1 MRRAVMLGALA
12 LAAAALLWWAGG
24 GLDRLALSAQEAQ
37 RSFQAQLAQGL
48 RSLRAGEPGALIA
61 LWGLSF
67 AYGFV
72 HAAGPG
78 HGKFLLGAYGAGT
91 QVPLRRMMGLG
102 LASSLAQGMTAIAL
116 VYGGVLIFNASREA
130 LQLAG
135 DVWLE
140 RASLI
145 AIALIGLWLV
155 MRATRKVLRQTAA
168 PVAVAGHGHAHSHDH
183 GHCESCGHRHGPS
196 AEEVA
201 QITGWRDMA
210 LLIGA
215 IAMRP
220 CTGALFVLILTWR
233 MGLIWEGITAALI
246 MALGTASVTITV
258 AATAVLARD
267 GAMDWADRLGRAR
280 HLGPV
285 IEGLAGLFILAVALN
300 MLKII

>member
-1 MRRAVMLGALA
+1 MRRIVIFLALA
-12 LAAAALLWWAGG
+12 LVAAALIWWAGG
-24 GLDRLALSAQEAQ
+24 GMDRLAHLAQDAQ
-37 RSFQAQLAQGL
+37 RGFQAQLAQGL
-48 RSLRAGEPGALIA
+48 RSLRAGEPGALLA

-102 LASSLAQGMTAIAL
+102 LAASLAQGMTAVAL
-116 VYGGVLIFNASREA
+116 VYGGVLVFNATREG
-130 LQLAG
+130 LQVAG

-155 MRATRKVLRQTAA
+155 MRATRKVLRDVHAA
-168 PVAVAGHGHAHSHDH
+168 PVSVTGHAHPH
-183 GHCESCGHRHGPS
+183 GHCDSCGHRHGPS
-196 AEEVA
+196 VAEVA
-201 QITGWRDMA
+201 SITGWRDTA
-210 LLIGA
+210 LLVGA
-215 IAMRP
+215 IAIRP

-233 MGLIWEGITAALI
+233 MGLIWQGIAAALI
-246 MALGTASVTITV
+246 MALGTASVTIAV
-258 AATAVLARD
+258 AATAVLARE

-280 HLGPV
+280 RLGPV

-300 MLKII
+300 MLKIL

>member
-1 MRRAVMLGALA
+1 MRRALMLGALA
-12 LAAAALLWWAGG
+12 LAAAALVWWAGG
-24 GLDRLALSAQEAQ
+24 GLDRLTLYAQEAQ
-37 RSFQAQLAQGL
+37 RSFQAQLAAGL
-48 RSLRAGEPGALIA
+48 RSLRAGEPGALLA

-102 LASSLAQGMTAIAL
+102 LASSLAQGVTAIAL
-116 VYGGVLIFNASREA
+116 VYGGVLIFNATREG

-140 RASLI
+140 RASLF

-155 MRATRKVLRQTAA
+155 LRATRKVLRQTAA
-168 PVAVAGHGHAHSHDH
+168 PVVAAGHGHGHDH
-183 GHCESCGHRHGPS
+183 GHCDSCGHRHGPS

-201 QITGWRDMA
+201 QLTGWRDAA

-246 MALGTASVTITV
+246 MALGTASVTIAV
-258 AATAVLARD
+258 AATAVLARE

>member
-1 MRRAVMLGALA
+1 MRRVVIFLALA
-12 LAAAALLWWAGG
+12 LVAAALVWWAGG
-24 GLDRLALSAQEAQ
+24 GMDRLAHLAQDAQ

-48 RSLRAGEPGALIA
+48 RSLRAGEPGALLA

-102 LASSLAQGMTAIAL
+102 LAASLAQGMTAVAL
-116 VYGGVLIFNASREA
+116 VYGGVLVFNASREA
-130 LQLAG
+130 LQLAS

-155 MRATRKVLRQTAA
+155 MRATRKVLRDVHAA
-168 PVAVAGHGHAHSHDH
+168 PVPVAGHAHPH
-183 GHCESCGHRHGPS
+183 GHCDSCGHRHGPS
-196 AEEVA
+196 VAEVA
-201 QITGWRDMA
+201 SITGWRDTA
-210 LLIGA
+210 LLVGA
-215 IAMRP
+215 IAIRP

-233 MGLIWEGITAALI
+233 MGLVWQGIAAALI
-246 MALGTASVTITV
+246 MALGTASVTIAV
-258 AATAVLARD
+258 AATAVLARE

-300 MLKII
+300 MLKIL